1 MDITW
6 ISYVF
11 LAAYAVLLVLIGLML
26 VSLARRG
33 DERSRLIKS
42 KAMSAT
48 FISTVVLLV
57 VETVRVQAVRQEG
70 TNPFWLLVAVSLLFL
85 VFLMIYKKKF
95 GDLG

>member
-1 MDITW
+1 MDIIW

-11 LAAYAVLLVLIGLML
+11 LAAYVVLLALIGFML

-33 DERSRLIKS
+33 NERSRLIKT

-57 VETVRVQAVRQEG
+57 VETVRVQAGHQEG
-70 TNPFWLLVAVSLLFL
+70 TNPFWLLAAVSLLFSSS
-85 VFLMIYKKKF
+85 
-95 GDLG
+95 

>member
-6 ISYVF
+6 ISFAF
-11 LAAYAVLLVLIGLML
+11 LAAFAILLALIGLML

-33 DERSRLIKS
+33 DERSRLIKT

-48 FISTVVLLV
+48 FLCTVALLV
-57 VETVRVQAVRQEG
+57 VETVRVQAGDQEG
-70 TNPFWLLVAVSLLFL
+70 TNPFWLLVAVSFIFL
-85 VFLMIYKKKF
+85 VFLIVYKKKF

>member
-11 LAAYAVLLVLIGLML
+11 LAAYVVLLALIGFML

-33 DERSRLIKS
+33 DERSRLIRT

-48 FISTVVLLV
+48 FIATVVLLAA
-57 VETVRVQAVRQEG
+57 ETVRVQAGNREG
-70 TNPFWLLVAVSLLFL
+70 TNPFWLLAAVSLLFL
-85 VFLMIYKKKF
+85 VFLIVYKKKF